1 MRTAAAGGGRRRYRS
16 LTTLRRVRPRC
27 LLLFLIAI
35 CVPVIFFNYTTIS
48 YLLRPIWDSPPKPFQ
63 VSFCLRL
70 CLCLPVF
77 LCLFVSSSHSADSIP
92 LVDHM
97 WRRSRKEASVKVFRM
112 CTTSAA
118 RLLLLLIL
126 IYAA

>member
-27 LLLFLIAI
+27 LLLLFLIAI

-63 VSFCLRL
+63 VSFCL
-70 CLCLPVF
+70 CLRVF
-77 LCLFVSSSHSADSIP
+77 LCLFVSSSHIADPIP
-92 LVDHM
+92 LVHHM
-97 WRRSRKEASVKVFRM
+97 WRSRKEASVKVFRM

-118 RLLLLLIL
+118 RLLLLLLIL